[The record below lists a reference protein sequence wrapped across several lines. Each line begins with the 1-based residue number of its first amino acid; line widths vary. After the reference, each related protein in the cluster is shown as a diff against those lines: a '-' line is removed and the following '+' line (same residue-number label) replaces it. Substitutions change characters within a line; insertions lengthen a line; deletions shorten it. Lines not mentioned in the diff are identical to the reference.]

1 MKSFFSIFKMDFSNL
16 FKNPVLVG
24 FNTIFPIAMIL
35 ILGYL
40 CGGNYS
46 DIKYAYQYYAV
57 ATIVFGMLEGAMTAT
72 NCFMERDIKKPNLRI
87 IFSPAGN
94 FQIYFSKILASF
106 LFDYILHALLAI
118 IFCPIFGVTLG
129 THPVLFII
137 LMAPVEFVSAAL
149 GVFFCCL
156 LHSEEASSTLL
167 SNIISLFAILG
178 GTFFSLEG
186 MGSTIAYISRFS
198 PVKWLNNVFFALS
211 CDNNEVM
218 FWPVFFSACAIS
230 ALLILGCRLTF
241 RSEDYL

>member
-1 MKSFFSIFKMDFSNL
+1 MDFYNL
-16 FKNPVLVG
+16 FKNPVLIG
-24 FNTIFPIAMIL
+24 FNTIFPVVMI
-35 ILGYL
+35 IIFGYL

-57 ATIVFGMLEGAMTAT
+57 ALIVFGMLEGAMTAT

-87 IFSPAGN
+87 IFSPAGS
-94 FQIYFSKILASF
+94 FPIYFSKILASF
-106 LFDYILHALLAI
+106 VFDYILHILLAL
-118 IFCPIFGVTLG
+118 IFCPVFGVTLG
-129 THPVLFII
+129 AKPALFII
-137 LMAPVEFVSAAL
+137 LMAPVEFASAAL

-198 PVKWLNNVFFALS
+198 PVKWLNDVFFALS
-211 CDNNEVM
+211 CDNNAAM
-218 FWPVFFSACAIS
+218 FWPVFLGACAAS